1 MAKINIK
8 SNTNTINPLTISRPQ
23 YKDKDIED
31 VYLDGCDVVVVRRI
45 TADIVKRF
53 TQSFND
59 KDSALNCMYSYYKD
73 DLVKS
78 NLKVLK
84 DEPNTNI
91 SENDDSTV
99 KIDNTKSEYKTFSF
113 ADDDFIS
120 TVPKADTQI
129 KKESTNRSKY
139 IGAYKKQVKKDSSI
153 F

>member
-8 SNTNTINPLTISRPQ
+8 SNTNTINLLTISRPQ

-84 DEPNTNI
+84 ELPNTNV
-91 SENDDSTV
+91 SEIDDSTV
-99 KIDNTKSEYKTFSF
+99 KIDNTKSEHKTFSF
-113 ADDDFIS
+113 ADDDFTN
-120 TVPKADTQI
+120 TVPKTYI
-129 KKESTNRSKY
+129 KQENVKSK
-139 IGAYKKQVKKDSSI
+139 KKKWDI
-153 F
+153 